1 MPQDQASGA
10 RAREFGY
17 TMAKVV
23 ATEIGAVL
31 VDSARSNEAEFRG
44 QRVVL
49 KSARQRT
56 SGIGVTEGTLAR
68 VDVVLAALGAP
79 GDVFHV
85 YRIPVAWYR
94 EHMRHD
100 VRPHSNVYHV
110 GRREIIGAC
119 ERIASV
125 VVHG

>member
-10 RAREFGY
+10 RARDFGY
-17 TMAKVV
+17 TMARVV
-23 ATEIGAVL
+23 AREIGAVL
-31 VDSARSNEAEFRG
+31 TDSARSNEAEFRG

-49 KSARQRT
+49 KSARPRT

-68 VDVVLAALGAP
+68 VDAVLAALGAP
-79 GDVFHV
+79 ENVFHV
-85 YRIPVAWYR
+85 YKIPVAWYR
-94 EHMRHD
+94 EHMRRD

-110 GRREIIGAC
+110 GRREIVGAC

-125 VVHG
+125 AVQG